1 MPRFLNCPTLASL
14 PFTVGVC
21 LLMAACSTPELAAP
35 ATSPANAISS
45 LNFDYRV
52 GPGDVLR
59 VNVAGHPDLSS
70 APYKQSIPGS
80 PVDGR
85 GTIQLP
91 YIGAISVSGMTVFEI
106 KEKVEQKLKR
116 YLKRPAADIAVVE
129 FGSKR
134 VFVLGEVQN
143 PGMFI
148 LDRPMTAL
156 QALSLTGGFTGD
168 ADRKQI
174 ALFSGPIALD
184 NLKAFDATTLEG
196 AAANFLKSNDLIF
209 VRQRGAAGW
218 AQWARDLVPVLQLVS
233 LPVGTARDV
242 ALFQDIRD
250 R

>member
-1 MPRFLNCPTLASL
+1 
-14 PFTVGVC
+14 
-21 LLMAACSTPELAAP
+21 
-35 ATSPANAISS
+35 
-45 LNFDYRV
+45 
-52 GPGDVLR
+52 
-59 VNVAGHPDLSS
+59 
-70 APYKQSIPGS
+70 
-80 PVDGR
+80 
-85 GTIQLP
+85 
-91 YIGAISVSGMTVFEI
+91 MTVFEI

-196 AAANFLKSNDLIF
+196 AGANFLKSNDLIF
-209 VRQRGAAGW
+209 VRQRGAASW